1 MRDCY
6 AWLNTLFGYD
16 IGMTYA
22 GGISSALYE
31 RDLDPMELGA
41 KDRNM
46 LTEICRELEIDVD
59 FDRWIQ
65 ENPECMVYW
74 N

>member
-1 MRDCY
+1 
-6 AWLNTLFGYD
+6 
-16 IGMTYA
+16 MTHA
-22 GGISSALYE
+22 DGISKTLYE

-41 KDRNM
+41 KDQNT

-65 ENPECMVYW
+65 EEPEYMVYW